1 MNFREKVFVL
11 KKVKYGEA
19 DLILTVINSK
29 GSKFGLLAR
38 GAAKSKKRFSG
49 GILEPTHYLDIIY
62 KNKDSKLGIIEE
74 AHLIK
79 DFHLLRLDYDRL
91 SVALSLVDKV
101 YRISQEGDIHGAS
114 LFNLLGNSLT
124 TLEKISLAQHLNF
137 IKMVIDLK
145 ILQIEGILEE
155 APWMEPLI
163 KKPLHLFS
171 QWENL
176 NSKEK
181 GLLEFQ
187 PLVDHFMLNFLNM
200 TQQLNH

>member
-1 MNFREKVFVL
+1 
-11 KKVKYGEA
+11 
-19 DLILTVINSK
+19 
-29 GSKFGLLAR
+29 
-38 GAAKSKKRFSG
+38 
-49 GILEPTHYLDIIY
+49 
-62 KNKDSKLGIIEE
+62 
-74 AHLIK
+74 
-79 DFHLLRLDYDRL
+79 
-91 SVALSLVDKV
+91 
-101 YRISQEGDIHGAS
+101 
-114 LFNLLGNSLT
+114 
-124 TLEKISLAQHLNF
+124 
-137 IKMVIDLK
+137 MVIDLK